1 MFHIS
6 HIAGGAMLHR
16 FYEDLAGFLKE
27 HRMLAVATVIGTE
40 DSTPRETA
48 AKMIVFPDGTIH
60 GTIGGGGLEQ
70 KVIEDALGAMK
81 SGDSFTKSYN
91 LKGRDEGGFGPIC
104 GGTASVYVEVIRS
117 PGTILLCGGGHVAKA
132 MAPIATALDM
142 NLIVVDEREEYA
154 SKDRFPGAMNVVRA
168 APSDPKIR
176 ELVTPSTHIVILTH
190 SHEHDKE
197 TLKNL
202 VSTEAAYI
210 GMIGSTKKVTAIL
223 RELIAEGVSEKDLNR
238 VYSPIGLD
246 IGAETPPEIAVSI
259 LSEIIHV
266 RRKGSPSPVSVKIT
280 PLVGAKKK

>member
-1 MFHIS
+1 
-6 HIAGGAMLHR
+6 MLHR
-16 FYEDLAGFLKE
+16 FYEDLAGFLKA
-27 HRMLAVATVIGTE
+27 HQTLAVATVIGTE

-70 KVIEDALGAMK
+70 KVIEDAVDAMK
-81 SGDSFTKSYN
+81 GGDSFTKTYN
-91 LKGRDEGGFGPIC
+91 LRGRGEGGFGPIC

-117 PGTILLCGGGHVAKA
+117 TETLLLCGGGHIAKA
-132 MAPIATALDM
+132 MAPIAAALDM

-154 SKDRFPGAMNVVRA
+154 SKERFPGAMNVVRTVPA
-168 APSDPKIR
+168 DPKLR
-176 ELVTPSTHIVILTH
+176 ELVTPSTYVVILTH

-210 GMIGSTKKVTAIL
+210 GMIGSTKKVTSIL
-223 RELIAEGVSEKDLNR
+223 EALSAEGVSDEELNR

-246 IGAETPPEIAVSI
+246 IGAETPAEIAVSI

-266 RRKGSPSPVSVKIT
+266 RRKGSSSPCSVKIT
-280 PLVGAKKK
+280 PLAGVRKK